1 VTANPPFSISVE
13 TTIGAQT
20 ARAFYELYLDTFSEL
35 ATKAAARQVLHEH
48 EFMDEMVDERVYKY
62 LAHDQGGNVIAMCT
76 LTKDLETVPWISAEY
91 FAHHYPEH
99 AARNAIYY
107 LGFIL
112 VSHQHRRSRVFHH
125 LIGRV
130 VERLVADRSVCAYD
144 LCSHNDEIL
153 GLGNNIE
160 ALLSRISEVKVARID
175 TQNYYRAEFGP
186 VSG

>member
-1 VTANPPFSISVE
+1 
-13 TTIGAQT
+13 
-20 ARAFYELYLDTFSEL
+20 
-35 ATKAAARQVLHEH
+35 
-48 EFMDEMVDERVYKY
+48 
-62 LAHDQGGNVIAMCT
+62 
-76 LTKDLETVPWISAEY
+76 
-91 FAHHYPEH
+91 
-99 AARNAIYY
+99 
-107 LGFIL
+107 
-112 VSHQHRRSRVFHH
+112 VFHH

-160 ALLSRISEVKVARID
+160 ALLSRISEVQVARID